1 MKKIIL
7 LSIILNLSLN
17 GLTQKIISASNPLEE
32 ILQKDFDSTILYSY
46 SGWKSYRPNYLIIAK
61 KDSLVF
67 FYRYSSMDKN
77 FGSRD
82 NAPLNSD
89 IHSKLISNQLEF
101 IETKPSINDYFSW
114 VDTKSSNKSIWK
126 DITKYNIWNLV
137 DGAKL
142 DSLDTNCETEL
153 HMGYEIFK
161 LITKDKIIQLQYYDP
176 KGQNEN
182 CKFNQTRDDI
192 VKIEEIIFEYFKLSI
207 KLIQ

>member
-7 LSIILNLSLN
+7 LSIILNLSIN
-17 GLTQKIISASNPLEE
+17 GLTQEIITASNPLEE

-61 KDSLVF
+61 KDSLVY
-67 FYRYSSMDKN
+67 FYRYSSPLKNNFIGDKV
-77 FGSRD
+77 
-82 NAPLNSD
+82 PYNSD
-89 IHSKLISNQLEF
+89 TRLKLITNQIEF
-101 IETKPSINDYFSW
+101 VETKPDINSYFSW

-161 LITKDKIIQLQYYDP
+161 LITKDKIIQLQYYNP
-176 KGQNEN
+176 RGLNED

>member
-46 SGWKSYRPNYLIIAK
+46 SNRSYRPNYLIIAK
-61 KDSLVF
+61 KDSLVY
-67 FYRYSSMDKN
+67 FYRYSSPLKN
-77 FGSRD
+77 NFID
-82 NAPLNSD
+82 NKVPYNSD
-89 IHSKLISNQLEF
+89 TRLKLITNQLEF
-101 IETKPSINDYFSW
+101 VETKPDINSYFSW
-114 VDTKSSNKSIWK
+114 VSTKLSNESIWK
-126 DITKYNIWNLV
+126 DIIKYNIWNLV

-161 LITKDKIIQLQYYDP
+161 LITKDKIIQLQYYNP
-176 KGQNEN
+176 RGLNED

-192 VKIEEIIFEYFKLSI
+192 IKIEEIIFEYFKLSI